1 MGSDKMQWVLWI
13 CTAILTLGNVIT
25 MIGTF
30 INKAKAP
37 NKVQNERITVLEDEM
52 KEVKRYLDT
61 DKKRID
67 VIEEGNKVTQK
78 GLLALMTHA
87 LSSQEDDKL
96 MAAKDELERYLINR

>member
-1 MGSDKMQWVLWI
+1 MGSDKMQWVLWV
-13 CTAILTLGNVIT
+13 CTTILTLGNVIT
-25 MIGTF
+25 MIATF

-37 NKVQNERITVLEDEM
+37 NKVQNERITILEDEI

-67 VIEEGNKVTQK
+67 AIEEGNKVTQK

>member
-1 MGSDKMQWVLWI
+1 MGNDKMQLVLWI

-25 MIGTF
+25 MFATF

-37 NKVQNERITVLEDEM
+37 NKVQNERISVLEDEM